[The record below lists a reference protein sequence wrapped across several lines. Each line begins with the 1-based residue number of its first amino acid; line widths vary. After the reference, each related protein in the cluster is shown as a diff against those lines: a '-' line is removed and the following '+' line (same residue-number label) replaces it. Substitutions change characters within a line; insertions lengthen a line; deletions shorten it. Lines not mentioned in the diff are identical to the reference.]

1 MEVFATPYLPVLNL
15 FYFYFLFFLNVSGNG
30 KERQNSEVLREAPQ
44 EIFSKPIIFDQRPQL
59 PTLANKKWLQF
70 L

>member
-1 MEVFATPYLPVLNL
+1 MT
-15 FYFYFLFFLNVSGNG
+15 
-30 KERQNSEVLREAPQ
+30 KKIKKKKRQNSEVLREAPQ
-44 EIFSKPIIFDQRPQL
+44 EIFSKLIIFDQRPQL